1 MFAWDIW
8 ITAHLHEYDY
18 LLRLIVA
25 CLCGALVG
33 LERTRQQKEAGL
45 RTHLIVAL
53 GSAMFMLV
61 SLYAFP
67 DGMAD
72 LSRVAAGVAS
82 GIGFLGAGVIFV
94 RGASVRGLTT
104 AAGIWV
110 ISAIGLAIGAGMYT
124 LGIVVSFILFGAH
137 MIFHKWTPGDLL
149 SSGEIQLIYDCQS
162 PDVLQQ
168 VHNRLRE
175 LHVAV
180 LGIDLSQQG
189 DKTVCTLSVR
199 LTTPTVTG
207 DLLNLPNEFPQ
218 ITNLQF

>member
-1 MFAWDIW
+1 MFPWDEW
-8 ITAHLHEYDY
+8 ITAHLGVYDY

-67 DGMAD
+67 DGSAD

-110 ISAIGLAIGAGMYT
+110 ISAVGLGIGAGMYT
-124 LGIVVSFILFGAH
+124 LGIVTSLILFAAH
-137 MIFHKWTPGDLL
+137 LIFHKWTPGDLL
-149 SSGEIQLIYDCQS
+149 SSGEIELIYDGS
-162 PDVLQQ
+162 TPDVLTEIHQ
-168 VHNRLRE
+168 RLHE
-175 LHVAV
+175 LHIAV
-180 LGIDLSQQG
+180 LGVDLTQQG
-189 DKTVCTLSVR
+189 DKTVCSLSVR
-199 LTTPTVTG
+199 LATPSVTEE
-207 DLLNLPNEFPQ
+207 LLNLPKRFPQ
-218 ITNLQF
+218 ITNIQF